1 MVHTICA
8 YSDHIRHRG
17 DIMRLSERQEK
28 IVQLV
33 KDCSPMTGEQIANQL
48 SLARATLRPD
58 LTILTMSGVL
68 EARPRVGYFYKEE
81 SGRSPI
87 AERLRQLRVCDFNS
101 MAAAVKENTTIYD
114 AVVSL
119 FTNNVGSLIVIGDDR
134 ELKGMVSRKDILKA
148 SLGHLDLQQV
158 PIGVIMT
165 RMPNIIMVT
174 SDESVLEASKKLVQ
188 HQIDTLP
195 VVDYYIDE
203 EGKERYEVVGRFTK
217 TNVTNL
223 LVELGC

>member
-1 MVHTICA
+1 
-8 YSDHIRHRG
+8 
-17 DIMRLSERQEK
+17 MRLSERQEK
-28 IVQLV
+28 IVELV
-33 KDCSPMTGEQIANQL
+33 KGCSPMTGEQIANQL

-68 EARPRVGYFYKEE
+68 EARPRVGYFYREA
-81 SGRSPI
+81 SARSPI
-87 AERLRQLRVCDFNS
+87 TERLRQLRVCDFKS
-101 MAAAVKENTTIYD
+101 MAAAVKENITIYD

-119 FTNNVGSLIVIGDDR
+119 FTNNVGSLIVVGDDR

-148 SLGHLDLQQV
+148 SLGKLDLQTV

-165 RMPNIIMVT
+165 RMPNIIMVA
-174 SDESVLEASKKLVQ
+174 SDESVLEAAKRLVQ
-188 HQIDTLP
+188 HQVDTLP

-203 EGKERYEVVGRFTK
+203 EGNEKYEVIGRFTK

-223 LVELGC
+223 FVELGC

>member
-1 MVHTICA
+1 MQ
-8 YSDHIRHRG
+8 
-17 DIMRLSERQEK
+17 LSERQEK
-28 IVQLV
+28 IVELV
-33 KDCSPMTGEQIANQL
+33 KRSSPMTGEQIANEL
-48 SLARATLRPD
+48 SLTRATLRPD
-58 LTILTMSGVL
+58 LTILTMMGVL
-68 EARPRVGYFYKEE
+68 EARPRVGYFFKEGK
-81 SGRSPI
+81 GRSPI
-87 AERLRQLRVCDFNS
+87 AQRLSQLRVGDFKS
-101 MAAAVKENTTIYD
+101 MAAAVKENTLIYD

-119 FTNNVGSLIVIGDDR
+119 FTNNVGSLIVVGEER

-148 SLGHLDLQQV
+148 SLGKIDLQQV

-174 SDESVLEASKKLVQ
+174 SDESVLDAASKLVQ

-203 EGKERYEVVGRFTK
+203 HGNEKYEVVGRFTK

-223 LVELGC
+223 FVELGS

>member
-1 MVHTICA
+1 
-8 YSDHIRHRG
+8 
-17 DIMRLSERQEK
+17 
-28 IVQLV
+28 
-33 KDCSPMTGEQIANQL
+33 
-48 SLARATLRPD
+48 
-58 LTILTMSGVL
+58 
-68 EARPRVGYFYKEE
+68 
-81 SGRSPI
+81 
-87 AERLRQLRVCDFNS
+87 
-101 MAAAVKENTTIYD
+101 
-114 AVVSL
+114 
-119 FTNNVGSLIVIGDDR
+119 
-134 ELKGMVSRKDILKA
+134 
-148 SLGHLDLQQV
+148 
-158 PIGVIMT
+158 MT

>member
-1 MVHTICA
+1 
-8 YSDHIRHRG
+8 
-17 DIMRLSERQEK
+17 MRLSERQEK
-28 IVQLV
+28 IVELV
-33 KDCSPMTGEQIANQL
+33 RDSSPMTGEQIANQL

-81 SGRSPI
+81 RTRSPI
-87 AERLRQLRVCDFNS
+87 AERLRQLRVCDFKS
-101 MAAAVKENTTIYD
+101 MAAAVKEDTKIYD

-119 FTNNVGSLIVIGDDR
+119 FTNNVGSLIVVGDDK
-134 ELKGMVSRKDILKA
+134 ELKGMVSRKDMLKA
-148 SLGHLDLQQV
+148 SLGKVNLQQV

-165 RMPNIIMVT
+165 RMPNIVMVT
-174 SDESVLEASKKLVQ
+174 SDESIFEAAKKLVQ

-203 EGKERYEVVGRFTK
+203 KGQEKYEVVGRFTK